1 MLKLHFCANKLSG
14 SILGTYCKEIH
25 TTLRVSKSWSESRVL
40 LFFNPHILNKTLK
53 IQFNRIKHQIYLVLT
68 TRILR
73 KSQMMNYQK
82 VKTEPKAIAG
92 ISRSFNPAAS
102 VQTCQASLE
111 GRKQNKTQEM
121 HCNQVLIR
129 SCSSCSGKLLNTE
142 IPSQRFAAE
151 AKYEPYKETEVQRH
165 LFCSVLSDAQQ

>member
-1 MLKLHFCANKLSG
+1 MQTFWKYSG
-14 SILGTYCKEIH
+14 SLLQGNPYNTKSIQILKWI
-25 TTLRVSKSWSESRVL
+25 ESL
-40 LFFNPHILNKTLK
+40 ATDCFPKLFFNPHILNKTLK
-53 IQFNRIKHQIYLVLT
+53 IQFNRIKHQIYLALT

-102 VQTCQASLE
+102 VQTCQSSLE
-111 GRKQNKTQEM
+111 GRKQNKTQEL
-121 HCNQVLIR
+121 HWNQVLIR
-129 SCSSCSGKLLNTE
+129 SCSSCSVKLLNTE

-151 AKYEPYKETEVQRH
+151 AKYEPYKETEVRRH
-165 LFCSVLSDAQQ
+165 LFCSILSDTQQ